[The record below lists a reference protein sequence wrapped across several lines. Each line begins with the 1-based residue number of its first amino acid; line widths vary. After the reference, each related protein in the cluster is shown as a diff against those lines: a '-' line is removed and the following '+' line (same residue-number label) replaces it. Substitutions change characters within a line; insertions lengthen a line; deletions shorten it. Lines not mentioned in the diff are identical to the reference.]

1 MSTFF
6 PPEINADRCVGC
18 EACIRVC
25 PDRTLSLREGRAVVS
40 GEKCMQCGHCSA
52 VCPEG
57 AVSLKVI
64 DESLHFATFQENLQW
79 LPFGGSDTA
88 DLVRLM
94 RSRRSCRNYTAKTVG
109 KETLEDLV
117 KIGTTAPSGTNSQA
131 WTFTVLS
138 DRDQVIALGAQVA
151 SFYRDL
157 NKKAEKP
164 FLRFISRIFLKDI
177 LGRYYRRY
185 YQSIA
190 QGLLEWEQE
199 GKDLLF
205 HGATAVILVGAHK
218 NASCPCEDTL
228 LATQNI
234 LLGAHSM
241 GIGTCLIG
249 FAVEAIKRDYRIRES
264 LSIPE
269 EESIYSVIA
278 LGYPEEQYHR
288 VAGRK
293 RTTPRYINPDCSG
306 GKEV

>member
-1 MSTFF
+1 MRPFV
-6 PPEINADRCVGC
+6 PPEINAERCVGC
-18 EACIRVC
+18 EACIGVC
-25 PDRTLSLREGRAVVS
+25 PDKTLSLFEGRAVVT
-40 GEKCMQCGHCSA
+40 GKKCMQCGHCAA
-52 VCPEG
+52 VCPED
-57 AVSLKVI
+57 AVSLAPI
-64 DESLHFATFQENLQW
+64 DESLHFATFQENIQW
-79 LPFGGSDTA
+79 LPFGDPDPA
-88 DLVRLM
+88 ELVRLM
-94 RSRRSCRNYTAKTVG
+94 RSRRSCRNYRTKKVE
-109 KETLEDLV
+109 KEILEDLV

-131 WTFTVLS
+131 WTFTVLP
-138 DRDQVIALGAQVA
+138 DRHQVAALGAEVA

-157 NKKAEKP
+157 NKKAENP
-164 FLRFISRIFLKDI
+164 FLRLISRIFLKDA

-218 NASCPCEDTL
+218 RASCPCEDTL

-249 FAVEAIKRDYRIRES
+249 FAVEAIRRDSRIRKAIS
-264 LSIPE
+264 LPAD
-269 EESIYSVIA
+269 ESIYSVIA
-278 LGYPEEQYHR
+278 LGYPEEEYFR

-293 RTTPRYINPDCSG
+293 RTAPRFVNLVHSDV
-306 GKEV
+306 KEI